1 MKKLMI
7 FVSTAALLFCSF
19 AQASAQVQFAAKA
32 GLNLARVVGDD
43 DEDVKMLP
51 TFLIGGRAEFG
62 LNENLGLGVGLEVS
76 GKGFKVEEMGVTGSL
91 KPIYLQVPVQLFY
104 HNNGFFAGFGPYI
117 GFGIA
122 GKAKI
127 EDISVD
133 LDFGNSSEDD
143 VAPID
148 FGAGVEL
155 GYQFGAVRA
164 TASYNLGLSN
174 IVPSDNADNFSLK
187 NHVIGIAVAYLFGN
201 RAD

>member
-1 MKKLMI
+1 MI
-7 FVSTAALLFCSF
+7 PVCTAALLFCVF
-19 AQASAQVQFAAKA
+19 APAAAQVKFAAKA

-43 DEDVKMLP
+43 DENVKLLP
-51 TFLIGGRAEFG
+51 TFLVGGRAEFG
-62 LNENLGLGVGLEVS
+62 LNDNLGLGVGLEVS
-76 GKGFKVEEMGVTGSL
+76 GKGFKVEEMGISGAL

-104 HNNGFFAGFGPYI
+104 QHNGFFAGFGPYV

-133 LDFGNSSEDD
+133 LDFGNSTEDD

-148 FGAGVEL
+148 FGAGIEL

-164 TASYNLGLSN
+164 TASYNLGLTN
-174 IVPSDNADNFSLK
+174 IAPSDNADNYSWK
-187 NHVIGIAVAYLFGN
+187 NHVIGIAVAYLFGKK
-201 RAD
+201 AG